1 MELHLV
7 YVGLGREEIKTLMYL
22 WKPVPAYLKDGGRGW
37 GKQVHRA
44 TGAGSHELHI
54 SANIL
59 FYIINMCI

>member
-44 TGAGSHELHI
+44 NGLRTCDITFSGTI
-54 SANIL
+54 SKTDI
-59 FYIINMCI
+59 YQY